1 MDLFVFQYSFV
12 FETIGGNAVGQHD
25 VIIKCPKCKKQF
37 SHNDLSCEWT
47 RLWRK
52 RGKEKGKTCK
62 CGNLWVGPT
71 FIKDSRYPF
80 YVTIQ
85 CKNKSAEI
93 FETLKEKKNARTA

>member
-1 MDLFVFQYSFV
+1 M
-12 FETIGGNAVGQHD
+12 GQHD
-25 VIIKCPKCKKQF
+25 VTIRCPKCKKQF
-37 SHNDLSCEWT
+37 SHNDLSHEWT
-47 RLWRK
+47 QASEEKRK

-71 FIKDSRYPF
+71 FIKDSRYSF

-93 FETLKEKKNARTA
+93 FETFKEKKNARTA